1 MATEVCVVARRR
13 LVRAGLVR
21 ILEGM
26 SFHVAIE
33 AGFLHEIAALPWPN
47 GLVLIDRPDSL
58 PELDREIGRLGRDT
72 GVHFVVLA
80 DSIDPDSLTAA
91 YAAGAAGFLL
101 HDISPEALHGSLR
114 LVMAGERVFPSELAA
129 LLADWNWRAR
139 LQFDAAGGTGLS
151 ERETEIVR
159 CLADGM
165 PNKVIASALTI
176 TESTVKVHLKSILR
190 KLGVSNRTQAAIW
203 AVNRAGPLAAPLSA
217 GHLSTSTAPG
227 SLVAH

>member
-21 ILEGM
+21 VLEGG
-26 SFHVAIE
+26 SFHVAVE
-33 AGFLHEIAALPWPN
+33 AGFLREVDALPWAN

-58 PELDREIGRLGRDT
+58 DELDRDIVRLGGAA
-72 GVHFVVLA
+72 GVRFVVLA
-80 DSIDPDSLTAA
+80 DSIDQASLTAS

-101 HDISPEALHGSLR
+101 HDISPEALYESLR
-114 LVMAGERVFPSELAA
+114 LVMAGERVFPSDLASM
-129 LLADWNWRAR
+129 LADWNWRAR
-139 LQFDAAGGTGLS
+139 LQFTAAGGTGLS

-190 KLGVSNRTQAAIW
+190 KLGVTNRTQAAIW
-203 AVNRAGPLAAPLSA
+203 AVNRAGPSAGPLSVA
-217 GHLSTSTAPG
+217 RLSAITGGIA
-227 SLVAH
+227 VAH

>member
-21 ILEGM
+21 VLEGG
-26 SFHVAIE
+26 SFHVAVE
-33 AGFLHEIAALPWPN
+33 AGFLREVDALPWAN

-58 PELDREIGRLGRDT
+58 DELDRGIVRLGGAA
-72 GVHFVVLA
+72 GVRFVVLA
-80 DSIDPDSLTAA
+80 DSIYQASLTAS

-101 HDISPEALHGSLR
+101 HDISPEALYESLR
-114 LVMAGERVFPSELAA
+114 LVMAGERVFPSDLASM
-129 LLADWNWRAR
+129 LADWNWRAR
-139 LQFDAAGGTGLS
+139 LQFAAAGGTGLS

-190 KLGVSNRTQAAIW
+190 KLGVTNRTQAAIW
-203 AVNRAGPLAAPLSA
+203 AVNRAGPSAGPLSA
-217 GHLSTSTAPG
+217 ARLSAVTGGIA
-227 SLVAH
+227 VAH